1 MLSRFRCLFV
11 YADVRTDDAR
21 VVSHAGTMLALCFT
35 HVLLRVCCSFC
46 FFSVGLFFLPLH
58 IHRISLPLMFVCFVV
73 SSLFSLPGVCFGG
86 HFFGC
91 SLMALLVD
99 FGADFLGCASVV
111 VIFVPS

>member
-1 MLSRFRCLFV
+1 MLSDFRCLFF
-11 YADVRTDDAR
+11 YAAVRTGGIRA
-21 VVSHAGTMLALCFT
+21 VSRLGTMLVLRFT
-35 HVLLRVCCSFC
+35 HVLLHVHCSFR
-46 FFSVGLFFLPLH
+46 FFSVGLFFLSLH
-58 IHRISLPLMFVCFVV
+58 INRSSLPLMFVCFVV

-99 FGADFLGCASVV
+99 FGADFLGCASAV